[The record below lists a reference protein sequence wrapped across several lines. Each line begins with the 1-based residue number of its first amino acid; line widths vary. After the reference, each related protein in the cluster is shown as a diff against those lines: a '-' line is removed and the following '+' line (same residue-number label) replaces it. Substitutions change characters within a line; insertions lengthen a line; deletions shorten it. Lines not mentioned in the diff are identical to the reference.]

1 MNWLDSYY
9 DAVEFF
15 YWEPQHMRSNTQAD
29 KELEGL
35 SKFVNVRNHLRKMEV
50 TLNHNINQFFLL
62 APMSL
67 RNDLFR
73 QVFPQAA
80 FGSSFTMHSREV
92 DTEFTLK
99 SCMQPDFLF
108 LSDAESVSIEMKI
121 ASKCSVE
128 QVLKYGL
135 LGLSAETK
143 QAKELGHY
151 FILLGSG
158 AFAKQWQERFAT
170 VADLIGEIAHFDL
183 EAFLLK
189 QPQHFRR
196 HKERF
201 GQILKEMHIEF
212 LSYSGFTEFLQS
224 VAPPPSDNSLGAEVY
239 RNLIFGL
246 TDEFKRRKLC

>member
-1 MNWLDSYY
+1 MHPR
-9 DAVEFF
+9 AVE
-15 YWEPQHMRSNTQAD
+15 
-29 KELEGL
+29 
-35 SKFVNVRNHLRKMEV
+35 
-50 TLNHNINQFFLL
+50 
-62 APMSL
+62 
-67 RNDLFR
+67 
-73 QVFPQAA
+73 
-80 FGSSFTMHSREV
+80 
-92 DTEFTLK
+92 TEFTLK
-99 SCMQPDFLF
+99 GCMQPDFWF
-108 LSDAESVSIEMKI
+108 LSDTESVSIEMKI

-143 QAKELGHY
+143 QAKELQHY

-170 VADLIGEIAHFDL
+170 VADLIGGIAHFDL

-189 QPQHFRR
+189 HPQHFRR
-196 HKERF
+196 HKVRF

-224 VAPPPSDNSLGAEVY
+224 VAPPPSDYSLGAEVY

-246 TDEFKRRKLC
+246 IDEFKRRKLS